1 MNKTKCTFG
10 GIVKGSD
17 GICFKISFEG
27 TDAIELSKHYK
38 DMFKWIIESDNLKV
52 KSKNGYHDRKE

>member
-27 TDAIELSKHYK
+27 TDAIRLSKHYK
-38 DMFKWIIESDNLKV
+38 DMFIYMIKSDNIKV
-52 KSKNGYHDRKE
+52 NSKKGYHDRKD